1 MSKPEPSLPK
11 SLLANPKAQLLLF
24 ILTIIYVVSPVDFI
38 PDVMPI
44 IGWMDDAGVF
54 LAQLLSFI
62 FYLKEKRRN
71 IHKDEGQ
78 TNGS

>member
-71 IHKDEGQ
+71 IHKNEGQ